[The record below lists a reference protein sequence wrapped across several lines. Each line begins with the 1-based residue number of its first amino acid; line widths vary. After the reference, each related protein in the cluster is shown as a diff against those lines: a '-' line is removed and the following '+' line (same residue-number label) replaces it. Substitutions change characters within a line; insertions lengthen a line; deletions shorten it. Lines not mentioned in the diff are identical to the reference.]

1 MVAAALVLLTAVPQP
16 GTSLWQAAQCSL
28 DHCWVTVTGEV
39 MGEPSCHDKAC
50 DLPVQEVSQPVL
62 PASYAEA
69 IGMAPHGKGL
79 QCAWHCSTGYTCTEQ
94 HGLHSN

>member
-1 MVAAALVLLTAVPQP
+1 MTALQDTWWGHLPDLTCCSPLAPCHFF
-16 GTSLWQAAQCSL
+16 GRGLDGIINSMDMSLSI
-28 DHCWVTVTGEV
+28 
-39 MGEPSCHDKAC
+39 
-50 DLPVQEVSQPVL
+50 

-94 HGLHSN
+94 HGLHNN